1 MITLLLFCSLTVPF
15 ADCCG
20 LCGLDLFFSACL
32 EHVFLYVDG
41 VFCFITVSS
50 LFVFLSFSLD
60 FRNDDNGCYYR
71 MKFMHFF
78 LNPFIIGIM
87 FMQKLKQSSTF
98 QYRYQQMIAMNSR
111 TREEGCQA

>member
-60 FRNDDNGCYYR
+60 FRNDDNSCYYR
-71 MKFMHFF
+71 MKFIHFF
-78 LNPFIIGIM
+78 S
-87 FMQKLKQSSTF
+87 QSIHNRDYVYAKAEAE
-98 QYRYQQMIAMNSR
+98 QYISVQIPADDCNEQQD
-111 TREEGCQA
+111 